1 MKRIEKPQI
10 DRELLDVIQSVEVD
24 DFDELYELAVEAAI
38 GISQKPRDHEMDNED
53 LTHLFL
59 AWTDDFGH
67 FSDVLEIA
75 GVDPALIFEI
85 GFINCCILEALG
97 EG

>member
-1 MKRIEKPQI
+1 MKRIEKPKV
-10 DRELLDVIQSVEVD
+10 DRELLDVIRSVEVD
-24 DFDELYELAVEAAI
+24 DFDELYEQATEAAI

-67 FSDVLEIA
+67 FGDLLGIA
-75 GVDPALIFEI
+75 GVDPTLIFEL
-85 GFINCCILEALG
+85 GFINCCILEALD
-97 EG
+97 ER